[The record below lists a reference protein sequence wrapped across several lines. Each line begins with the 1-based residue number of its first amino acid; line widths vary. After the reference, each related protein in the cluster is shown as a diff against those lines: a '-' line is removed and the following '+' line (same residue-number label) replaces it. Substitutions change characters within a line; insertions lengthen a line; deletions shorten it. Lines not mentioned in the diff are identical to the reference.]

1 MSGGWVHDQR
11 FGVLLQA
18 LEEGNTVRVSAL
30 DYPLGALCTLAS
42 EASEGGGKLIISDS
56 DKLDKL
62 PANFAFNPTMAI
74 IDSGK
79 GHVVLL

>member
-1 MSGGWVHDQR
+1 MRLTGGWVHDQR

-18 LEEGNTVRVSAL
+18 LEEGNSVRVSAL
-30 DYPLGALCTLAS
+30 DYLLGALCTLAS
-42 EASEGGGKLIISDS
+42 EAAEGGGNLIVTDS
-56 DKLDKL
+56 DKL
-62 PANFAFNPTMAI
+62 PIEQGNNPTMAI

>member
-1 MSGGWVHDQR
+1 LRLKGIWVHDQH

-18 LEEGNTVRVSAL
+18 LKKGNSVRVSAL

-42 EASEGGGKLIISDS
+42 EAAKGGGKLIISDS
-56 DKLDKL
+56 DKL
-62 PANFAFNPTMAI
+62 PINFPIVNPTSAI
-74 IDSGK
+74 VDSGK